1 MSDLELAWKAEFL
14 DGVGV
19 NRLIDVN
26 VLVASRNAWPTATPT
41 VGRWA
46 ARRLG
51 CARNISL
58 SFSPLLSSSSHSTPL
73 ASLSI
78 SLRKMSTGLGA
89 EIVATS
95 GFDKLEDVSLPSAQ
109 LPHR

>member
-41 VGRWA
+41 V
-46 ARRLG
+46 ARRAG
-51 CARNISL
+51 ASKRSL
-58 SFSPLLSSSSHSTPL
+58 L
-73 ASLSI
+73 
-78 SLRKMSTGLGA
+78 
-89 EIVATS
+89 IVNW
-95 GFDKLEDVSLPSAQ
+95 DVD
-109 LPHR
+109 